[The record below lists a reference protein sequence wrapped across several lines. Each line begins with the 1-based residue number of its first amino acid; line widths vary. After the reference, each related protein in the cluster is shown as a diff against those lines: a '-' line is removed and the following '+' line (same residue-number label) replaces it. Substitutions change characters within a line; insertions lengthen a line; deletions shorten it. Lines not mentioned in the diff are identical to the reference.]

1 MITTA
6 LRRAYSQHVLRAH
19 RQGFTP
25 MSLWQFHAMTYTL
38 GRVW

>member
-6 LRRAYSQHVLRAH
+6 LRRAYSQHVLRANLL
-19 RQGFTP
+19 GFAPLT
-25 MSLWQFHAMTYTL
+25 LWQFHATTYAL

>member
-19 RQGFTP
+19 HGGFRALT
-25 MSLWQFHAMTYTL
+25 LWQFHATTYAL